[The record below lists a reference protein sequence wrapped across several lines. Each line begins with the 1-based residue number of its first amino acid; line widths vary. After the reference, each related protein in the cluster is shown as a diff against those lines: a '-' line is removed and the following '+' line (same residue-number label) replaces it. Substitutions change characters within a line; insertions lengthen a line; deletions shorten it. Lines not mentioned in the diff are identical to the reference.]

1 MICGRSIGLGC
12 DAGSRSVEA
21 FASLVPLCSGPT
33 VPMLVDTT
41 AVSVAFLSMEE
52 DHASQLPNRPSRGL
66 PYLVE
71 RIPSRPL
78 LDTFS
83 HWQR

>member
-41 AVSVAFLSMEE
+41 AVSVAFFEYGRRSCLAATKSPITWSSIE
-52 DHASQLPNRPSRGL
+52 DEFG
-66 PYLVE
+66 
-71 RIPSRPL
+71 
-78 LDTFS
+78 
-83 HWQR
+83 